1 MTRSPGSAEAAAAGG
16 GTPIAVVGASCRLP
30 GAPDLEGFRRLLAEG
45 RDAVTEVPSDRFDHA
60 RYLHPRPGEP
70 GRAVHFRAGTIG
82 DVRGFDAAAFGI
94 SPREAAEMDP
104 QQRLLL
110 TLTRAA
116 FADAGWPESRVAGA
130 NVGAFVGAS
139 TTDWSDLRQQD
150 QDGVDRYAMTGGA
163 LSILSNRLGNVFDL
177 RGPAL
182 TVDTA
187 CSSAM
192 VALHE
197 ACEAMRHGRIP
208 AAVVAGVNL
217 LLSPFPF
224 GGFWRAGMLGLRGR
238 CQAFGAGADGYVRA
252 EGGVVLVLKP
262 LDAAL
267 RDGDAVRGVI
277 RATGVNGAGRTRG
290 ISLPDGDAQATLIR
304 AVLRAGRVKPDALGY
319 FEAHGTGTPAGDP
332 IEAGAI
338 HRGVGRRRAPLS
350 IGSGKSNIGHT
361 EAASGLVGVLKALV
375 VLESGRIPPTLHAAV
390 PNPAIPFGEWGLA
403 PATRALPLAGE
414 AVAVNSFGFGG
425 TNGCA
430 VLVGSPRGRGA
441 ASPAKPP
448 AVPLL
453 LSARSAEGL
462 RRLAAEWGDLP
473 PARLPALARAQ
484 AAHRDL
490 LPHRLVVRGPRFGAP
505 LAEWLEGGRGGTEG
519 VAAPGEG
526 VVFAFSGNGA
536 QWPGMGAEAMRGS
549 PAFRRAVTE
558 ADAALRPFLGWSVA
572 RRLARGESAAELA
585 RTDVAQPLLFAVQLG
600 IVAALAE
607 QGIAP
612 RAVIGHSVGEVAAA
626 QVAGLLAP
634 AQAARLIAAR
644 SRQQHRTRGIGRMV
658 ALGAGAAE
666 AAPVLDACGPG
677 LEVAAINAPD
687 ALTVAGPPAALERLA
702 LAARERRWSFVALDL
717 DYSFHSAAMEPVRVP
732 LLAELRGL
740 RGRPGRI
747 PMFSTVTGEAL
758 EACPAAY
765 WWRNLREPVRF
776 AAAVG
781 AALDLQPALF
791 LEIGPNPVLQGYLRA
806 ILRDA
811 GREAA
816 VLPSLR
822 RAEARREKGADARRA
837 TGVEAGRETGA
848 ETRRGTG
855 AAGGGGADPSGRGGD
870 GAVALEGGDAGKRA
884 RAGRDRP
891 ADPFPLIADRATAA
905 GADPRGAPGF
915 GPVPPGLWRD
925 LPAEP
930 ALPLPLW
937 FPRGT
942 PGALPTDAGAA
953 GPLLGVPLGE
963 GEEEWR
969 GALDTLAAPW
979 LADHALG
986 GQAVLPAAAMA
997 EIALEAAALRFPAA
1011 AALELRD
1018 FAIFRPLPLGA
1029 EAARELR
1036 ARLDAAGGF
1045 TLESRRRLGDEGW
1058 TLHATGRAAALPAMP
1073 VPPDDAVTGAWRDG
1087 AELTAA
1093 AARLGLGYGPSFRPV
1108 ARWRM
1113 EGARVAAEL
1122 ALPAA
1127 APAEAGFVLHP
1138 VRLDGALQLLLGLLA
1153 EGGGADGF
1161 VPVRF
1166 GRLVARRGGG
1176 AAVAA
1181 AMELLRPGERRA
1193 TARGVLRD
1201 ALGQPVTV
1209 LEAAEFQRLPRAGR
1223 ADAALGFRT
1232 EWVPAPLPAAWPGPP
1247 PLLDIGAA
1255 EAPAAEPGL
1264 DEAALLIAAQV
1275 AAAAGEAGL
1284 AEAQGP
1290 LAEALR
1296 RALPPLDALPEA
1308 GAIWQQVLEEQ
1319 PSLAH
1324 ELAALAEAGEA
1335 LPAALLGLPAP
1346 AARLAP
1352 EAASLR
1358 RLAGA
1363 LAEAAAA
1370 VLRPWPADRPCRVL
1384 VAAAEDGPLL
1394 PALRAALAPLG
1405 EALRL
1410 LVAPLPGHRAP
1421 PLPPGATLH
1430 AWDPAGEAPP
1440 PGEADLVLG
1449 LALSPRL
1456 GAGPKLAEGL
1466 RRAVAPSGALLLAEP
1481 LPDLFSD
1488 ATEGLDPA
1496 WWDAPRLRDGA
1507 GWQALLGEGWAAR
1520 RVLALPPL
1528 PWPAALVLAQAPPG
1542 ALLLPAAPSRR
1553 FALWHHPATAPWAA
1567 ALAEELA
1574 HSGASVVML
1583 PPDPAP
1589 KALRGVQLLLF
1600 PGGDDLAAVA
1610 RLAAGAEGVAE
1621 GLHLVVRDGA
1631 RDPAAAAVLA
1641 LGRVLRNEMPRLAPH
1656 RHDLDPGLSPPDAAR
1671 RLAAAL
1677 LTPPDAEAEARL
1689 SAEGRRVPRLLAGLP
1704 ARAPA
1709 GPLRLEAAVP
1719 GQLGS
1724 LEWQAAPALLE
1735 PLAPGTV
1742 RLRVEAAGLNFRDVL
1757 WAQGLLPEDTLAPGF
1772 AGPGLGMEVAGTVEA
1787 VGEGVSLRVGERVFG
1802 VAPRGLA
1809 TRAVTAEA
1817 ALARVPEG
1825 LSTTEAA
1832 ALPVA
1837 FLTAI
1842 HALEELARLAPGE
1855 RVLIHGGAGAV
1866 GLAALQV
1873 ALAAGARVAVTAGS
1887 PGRRA
1892 FLRAA
1897 GAELALDSRDGG
1909 FADALRAEWD
1919 GVDVCLNSLSGEA
1932 MERSLGL
1939 MAPFGR
1945 FLELGKRDYAEAT
1958 RVALRP
1964 LRRNVTYFAVDVDE
1978 LARARPAVAAQ
1989 HLAGL
1994 AARLGRGELR
2004 PLPVQ
2009 THRDAEDGFRRLQ
2022 SGGHIGKLVIL
2033 PPAERAPAAPA
2044 WTPGGTAVVV
2054 GGAAGFG
2061 LEAACWLAEQG
2072 VRHLALLSRRGA
2084 ATPGAEAAR
2093 ARLLAL
2099 GAAARFLAVD
2109 AADAAALASALDD
2122 VRRTMPP
2129 IEAVLHAGAV
2139 FSDGIAARLEQPAV
2153 DAVWRAKVVAAGH
2166 LDQLTADDP
2175 IRLFLLFSSAT
2186 VPIGSPGQASYV
2198 ASNAGLEAIARRRH
2212 AEGRPA
2218 LAVQWGPIADAGAL
2232 AADGAAALSH
2242 RLGATA
2248 LPAAEALAALPALIA
2263 AGLPVA
2269 GLARLDWQ
2277 GARRALPLLA
2287 EPPFAALAGAGEG
2300 EAEDGA
2306 GLRDAIA
2313 AAAPEAALEL
2323 LRTQVGREVG
2333 RILRLPP
2340 GAVPAHTP
2348 LPQLGLDS
2356 LGGIELRTGLER
2368 RFSVEVPMESV
2379 SEELTVD
2386 GLARRLLASLSGLRE
2401 AAE

>member
-1 MTRSPGSAEAAAAGG
+1 M
-16 GTPIAVVGASCRLP
+16 PIAVVGASCRLP
-30 GAPDLEGFRRLLAEG
+30 GAPDLAGFARLLAEG
-45 RDAVTEVPSDRFDHA
+45 RDAVSEVPHDRFDHA

-110 TLTRAA
+110 TLARGAL
-116 FADAGWPESRVAGA
+116 ADAGWPESRLAGE
-130 NVGAFVGAS
+130 NIGAYVGAS
-139 TTDWSDLRQQD
+139 TTDWSELRQQD

-163 LSILSNRLGNVFDL
+163 LSILSNRLGHVFDL

-208 AAVVAGVNL
+208 AALVAGVNL

-290 ISLPDGDAQATLIR
+290 ISLPDGDAQAALIR
-304 AVLRAGRVKPDALGY
+304 AVLHAGRVKPDALGY

-338 HRGVGRRRAPLS
+338 HRGVGRRRLPLP
-350 IGSGKSNIGHT
+350 IGSSKSNIGHT
-361 EAASGLVGVLKALV
+361 EAASGLAGVLKAML
-375 VLESGRIPPTLHAAV
+375 VLEDGRIPPTLHAEV
-390 PNPAIPFGEWGLA
+390 PNPAIPFGEWGLQ
-403 PATRALPLAGE
+403 PATRALPLLGE

-430 VLVGSPRGRGA
+430 VLVGAPRA
-441 ASPAKPP
+441 AGLAPAAKRAAP
-448 AVPLL
+448 PLL

-462 RRLAAEWGDLP
+462 RALAGAWRG
-473 PARLPALARAQ
+473 LPAARIAPLARAQ

-490 LPHRLVVRGPRFGAP
+490 LPHRLVVRGPRFGAL
-505 LAEWLEGGRGGTEG
+505 LAEWLADGRGGTGG

-526 VVFAFSGNGA
+526 VVFVFSGNGA
-536 QWPGMGAEAMRGS
+536 QWPGMGADEMRAS
-549 PAFRRAVTE
+549 PAFRRAVSE
-558 ADAALRPFLGWSVA
+558 ADAALQPTLGWSVR
-572 RRLARGESAAELA
+572 RRLARGASAADLA
-585 RTDVAQPLLFAVQLG
+585 RTDVAQPLLFAMQLG
-600 IVAALAE
+600 IAAALAE
-607 QGIAP
+607 QGIVP
-612 RAVIGHSVGEVAAA
+612 RAVIGHSVGEAAAA
-626 QVAGLLAP
+626 QLAGLLSP
-634 AQAARLIAAR
+634 AGAARLIAAR
-644 SRQQHRTRGIGRMV
+644 SRQQHRTRGIGRMA
-658 ALGAGAAE
+658 ALGTSAALAG
-666 AAPVLDACGPG
+666 PVLELCGPG
-677 LEVAAINAPD
+677 LEIAAVNAPE
-687 ALTVAGPPAALERLA
+687 ALTIAGPPDALERLA

-717 DYSFHSAAMEPVRVP
+717 DYSFHSAAMEPVRAP

-758 EACPAAY
+758 EDCPPAY

-781 AALDLQPALF
+781 AALDLRPALF

-822 RAEARREKGADARRA
+822 RAEARG
-837 TGVEAGRETGA
+837 GTGA
-848 ETRRGTG
+848 EARGDATALDGAGVGTGERSGPGGGPDRHGVAQVAQPLDG
-855 AAGGGGADPSGRGGD
+855 AAGRRGA
-870 GAVALEGGDAGKRA
+870 A
-884 RAGRDRP
+884 RP

-915 GPVPPGLWRD
+915 GPVPPGLWRA

-930 ALPLPLW
+930 ALSAPLW
-937 FPRGT
+937 FPRGHA
-942 PGALPTDAGAA
+942 GALPTDTGAA
-953 GPLLGVPLGE
+953 GPLLGVPEGE
-963 GEEEWR
+963 GGEEWR
-969 GALDTLAAPW
+969 GALDTLLAPW

-986 GQAVLPAAAMA
+986 GVAVLPAAAMA
-997 EIALEAAALRFPAA
+997 EIALEAAAGRFPAA

-1018 FAIFRPLPLGA
+1018 FSILRPVPLGP

-1036 ARLDAAGGF
+1036 ARMDAAGGF
-1045 TLESRRRLGDEGW
+1045 TLESRRRLADEGW

-1073 VPPDDAVTGAWRDG
+1073 VPPEEAVAGEWRDG
-1087 AELTAA
+1087 ADLTAA
-1093 AARLGLGYGPSFRPV
+1093 AARLGLAYGPAFRPV
-1108 ARWRM
+1108 ARWRLD
-1113 EGARVAAEL
+1113 GARVAAEL
-1122 ALPAA
+1122 ALPAT
-1127 APAEAGFVLHP
+1127 APPEDGFVLHP
-1138 VRLDGALQLLLGLLA
+1138 VRLDGALQALLGLLA
-1153 EGGGADGF
+1153 ESGGADGF

-1166 GRLVARRGGG
+1166 GRLVARRGGA

-1181 AMELLRPGERRA
+1181 TMELLDPGQRRA
-1193 TARGVLRD
+1193 TARGVLCD
-1201 ALGQPVTV
+1201 ALGQAVAV
-1209 LEAAEFQRLPRAGR
+1209 LEAAEFQRLPRGAR
-1223 ADAALGFRT
+1223 ADAALAFRT
-1232 EWVPAPLPAAWPGPP
+1232 DWVPAPLPAAWPGPP
-1247 PLLDIGAA
+1247 PPLDIRTP
-1255 EAPAAEPGL
+1255 EAPGAEPGL
-1264 DEAALLIAAQV
+1264 DEAALLLAAQI

-1284 AEAQGP
+1284 AGAQGP

-1296 RALPPLDALPEA
+1296 RALPALDALPEA

-1319 PSLAH
+1319 PGLAH
-1324 ELAALAEAGEA
+1324 ELAALAEAAEA
-1335 LPAALLGLPAP
+1335 LPTALLGLPAP
-1346 AARLAP
+1346 PARLAP
-1352 EAASLR
+1352 EAATLR
-1358 RLAGA
+1358 RLAAA
-1363 LAEAAAA
+1363 LAEAAGTI
-1370 VLRPWPADRPCRVL
+1370 LRGWPADRPCRVL

-1405 EALRL
+1405 AALRL
-1410 LVAPLPGHRAP
+1410 SVAPLPGDRAP
-1421 PLPPGATLH
+1421 PVPPGAAL
-1430 AWDPAGEAPP
+1430 APWDPSGEAPP

-1456 GAGPKLAEGL
+1456 GAGSKLLEGL
-1466 RRAVAPSGALLLAEP
+1466 RRAVAPSGVLLLAEP
-1481 LPDLFSD
+1481 LPDLFWD
-1488 ATEGLDPA
+1488 ATEGLDPT
-1496 WWDAPRLRDGA
+1496 WWDAPRLCDGA
-1507 GWQALLGEGWAAR
+1507 GWQALLAEGWAAR
-1520 RVLALPPL
+1520 RVLPLPPL
-1528 PWPAALVLAQAPPG
+1528 PWPAALVLAQVQAG

-1553 FALWHHPATAPWAA
+1553 FALWHASAMQPWAA

-1589 KALRGVQLLLF
+1589 KALRGVQLLAF
-1600 PGGDDLAAVA
+1600 PGAEDLAALA
-1610 RLAAGAEGVAE
+1610 RLAAAAEGVAE

-1631 RDPAAAAVLA
+1631 QDPSAAAALA
-1641 LGRVLRNEMPRLAPH
+1641 LGRVLLNEMPRLAPR
-1656 RHDLDPGLSPPDAAR
+1656 RHDLHPALSPLEAAR

-1677 LTPPDAEAEARL
+1677 LTPPDAEAEQRL

-1704 ARAPA
+1704 AAAPS

-1724 LEWQAAPALLE
+1724 LEWQAAPALLD
-1735 PLAPGTV
+1735 PPGPGAV
-1742 RLRVEAAGLNFRDVL
+1742 RLRVEAAGLNFRDVM
-1757 WAQGLLPEDTLAPGF
+1757 WAQGLLPEETLRPGF

-1787 VGEGVSLRVGERVFG
+1787 VGEGVALRVGERVFG

-1809 TRAVTAEA
+1809 TRASTAAA
-1817 ALARVPEG
+1817 ALARLPDG
-1825 LSTTEAA
+1825 LAMADAA

-1842 HALEELARLAPGE
+1842 HALEELARLGPGE

-1909 FADALRAEWD
+1909 FADALRVEWD

-1964 LRRNVTYFAVDVDE
+1964 LRRNVSYFAVDVDE
-1978 LARARPAVAAQ
+1978 LARARPAIAAR
-1989 HLAGL
+1989 HLATL
-1994 AARLGRGELR
+1994 AARLERGELR

-2009 THRDAEDGFRRLQ
+2009 THRDAEDAFRRLQ
-2022 SGGHIGKLVIL
+2022 SGGHVGKLVIL

-2044 WTPGGTAVVV
+2044 WAPGGTAVVV

-2061 LEAACWLAEQG
+2061 LEAAYWLAGQG

-2099 GAAARFLAVD
+2099 GAEARFLAVD
-2109 AADAAALASALDD
+2109 AADGAALASALDD

-2129 IEAVLHAGAV
+2129 IEAVLHAAAV
-2139 FSDGIAARLEQPAV
+2139 FSDGIAARLEQGAV
-2153 DAVWRAKVVAAGH
+2153 EAVWRAKVLAAEH
-2166 LDQLTADDP
+2166 LDRLTADDP
-2175 IRLFLLFSSAT
+2175 LRLFLLFSSAT

-2198 ASNAGLEAIARRRH
+2198 AANAGLEAIARRRH
-2212 AEGRPA
+2212 AGGRPA

-2248 LPAAEALAALPALIA
+2248 LPAAEALAALPELLA

-2287 EPPFAALAGAGEG
+2287 EAPFAALAGAAEAA
-2300 EAEDGA
+2300 AEDGA

-2323 LRTQVGREVG
+2323 LRLQVGREVG

-2368 RFSVEVPMESV
+2368 RFSVEVPLESV
-2379 SEELTVD
+2379 SEGLTVD